1 LPLPQDKLT
10 NLVHESELEAQ
21 IEYELQRARR
31 YSWDLSFVLA
41 EPVLPDGAS
50 GDMNYPAL
58 RRLALTCKQ
67 VMRSVDKGVRSGS
80 GILYILPE
88 TPGVGADVAV
98 DKIRQQFSETDVPNP
113 ITGEAIKCGVRAG
126 RYTYE
131 ASGDGERQGAVPAW
145 RDVMVALRG
154 NLE

>member
-1 LPLPQDKLT
+1 MT

-31 YSWDLSFVLA
+31 YSWDLSFVLV
-41 EPVLPDGAS
+41 EPVLPEGAP

-67 VMRSVDKGVRSGS
+67 AMRSVDKGIRSGS
-80 GILYILPE
+80 GIVFILPE
-88 TPGVGADVAV
+88 TPGTGADVALQ
-98 DKIRQQFSETDVPNP
+98 KIRQQFSENPVPNP
-113 ITGEAIKCGVRAG
+113 ISGESITCGVRAG
-126 RYTYE
+126 RFTYE
-131 ASGDGERQGAVPAW
+131 ASGDTERQGSVPSW
-145 RDVMVALRG
+145 RDVMVSLRG

>member
-1 LPLPQDKLT
+1 MPLPQDKLT

-31 YSWDLSFVLA
+31 YSWDLSFVLV
-41 EPVLPDGAS
+41 EPVLPEGAS

-67 VMRSVDKGVRSGS
+67 VMRSVDKGIRSGS

-88 TPGVGADVAV
+88 TPGAGADVALN
-98 DKIRQQFSETDVPNP
+98 KIRQQFAEQKVPNP
-113 ITGEAIKCGVRAG
+113 ITGESLECGVRVG
-126 RYTYE
+126 RFTYE
-131 ASGDGERQGAVPAW
+131 ASGEAERQGSPPAW
-145 RDVMVALRG
+145 KDVLLALRG
-154 NLE
+154 ALE

>member
-1 LPLPQDKLT
+1 MPLPQDKLT

-41 EPVLPDGAS
+41 EPVLPEGAS

-67 VMRSVDKGVRSGS
+67 VMRSVDKGIRSGS
-80 GILYILPE
+80 GILFILPE
-88 TPGVGADVAV
+88 TPASGADVALG
-98 DKIRQQFSETDVPNP
+98 KIRNQFAEQKVPNP
-113 ITGEAIKCGVRAG
+113 ITGESIECTVRAG
-126 RYTYE
+126 RFTYE
-131 ASGDGERQGAVPAW
+131 ASGEAERQGSPPAW
-145 RDVMVALRG
+145 KEVLLALKG
-154 NLE
+154 SLE

>member
-1 LPLPQDKLT
+1 MPLPQDKLT

-31 YSWDLSFVLA
+31 YSWDLSFILT
-41 EPVLPDGAS
+41 EPILPEGAG

-67 VMRSVDKGVRSGS
+67 VMRSVDKGLRAGS
-80 GILYILPE
+80 GVLYILPE
-88 TPGVGADVAV
+88 TPGEGADIALQ
-98 DKIRQQFSETDVPNP
+98 KIRAQFSETPVPNP
-113 ITGEAIKCGVRAG
+113 VTGENITCGVRCG

-131 ASGDGERQGAVPAW
+131 GSGESERQGAPPAW
-145 RDVMVALRG
+145 REVLVALRG
-154 NLE
+154 ALE

>member
-1 LPLPQDKLT
+1 MPLPQDKLT

-31 YSWDLSFVLA
+31 YSWDLSFVLV
-41 EPVLPDGAS
+41 EPVLPEGAS
-50 GDMNYPAL
+50 SDMNYPAL

-67 VMRSVDKGVRSGS
+67 VMRSVDKGIRSGS

-88 TPGVGADVAV
+88 TPGDGADVALA
-98 DKIRQQFSETDVPNP
+98 KIRTQFADQKVPNP
-113 ITGEAIKCGVRAG
+113 ITGEALDCGVRAG
-126 RYTYE
+126 RYTYK
-131 ASGDGERQGAVPAW
+131 ASGQAERQGSPPAW
-145 RDVMVALRG
+145 KEVLIDLRG